1 MPYFGKRTNYKV
13 HVFGF
18 CGPISYQTGICSIP
32 EKEAAGWPL
41 LPDYGHYMGFNF
53 GVFFF
58 KTGREYRPDLL
69 PVESDGF
76 TGVFL
81 GDP

>member
-41 LPDYGHYMGFNF
+41 LPDYGHYMGLNLA
-53 GVFFF
+53 VF
-58 KTGREYRPDLL
+58 
-69 PVESDGF
+69 
-76 TGVFL
+76 
-81 GDP
+81 